1 MRESKLWFWHIVSA
15 AAILIVLGAHMG
27 IMHLSAVAKA
37 LGIGSGDPVKSAE
50 VFRRGR
56 QLLFLITYV
65 LLLGSALFHG
75 LYGLRSMIYEL
86 SFSKKFEKA
95 IGGLCALT
103 GVALF
108 IYGSYVAVR
117 VFQMKGGLQ

>member
-1 MRESKLWFWHIVSA
+1 MRESKLWFWHILSA
-15 AAILIVLGAHMG
+15 AAILILLGAHMG
-27 IMHLSAVAKA
+27 IMHLSAGAKV
-37 LGIGSGDPVKSAE
+37 LGIGSGDPVSSAE
-50 VFRRGR
+50 VFRRSR
-56 QLLFLITYV
+56 QLIFFITYI

-75 LYGLRSMIYEL
+75 LYGLRSMLFEL
-86 SFSKKFEKA
+86 SFSKIVEKL

-117 VFQMKGGLQ
+117 VFQMKGGL